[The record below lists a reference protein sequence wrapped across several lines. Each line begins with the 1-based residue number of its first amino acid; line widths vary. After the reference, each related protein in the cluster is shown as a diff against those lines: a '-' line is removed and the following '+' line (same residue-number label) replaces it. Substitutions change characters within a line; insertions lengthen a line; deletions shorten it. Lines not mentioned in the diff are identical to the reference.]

1 MTRTRRIAATLA
13 ITAAATLGVA
23 GIANASDYDHHHGH
37 GHDGHGHDGHGY
49 GGHGRYQHDRG
60 LVGEVL
66 HLVGDLL

>member
-37 GHDGHGHDGHGY
+37 GHDGHGD